1 MVHDQNIPNK
11 MKIFAI
17 AFACEPERPSEPGI
31 GWSVVGE
38 LVKSHD
44 LTVLTRA
51 NNREVIERYL
61 EKHPDDNHNRI
72 DWKYFDLWE
81 WFHKLKK
88 RLPGGIQLYH
98 ELWQL
103 FAARK
108 FRDSFKEYDIVHH
121 LIFGGV
127 FFTPWAARYSKRF
140 VWGPIGG
147 ALGAME
153 PSFLKKESKGAF
165 FGEWLYGMVSRYSY
179 RPLGFVRKLRDKATA
194 ILFRTSELA
203 GKLALAPGQ
212 FSAVVPESA
221 YEGDVAPKTYADEI
235 HPLRMVSI
243 GRIVTLKGLYY
254 TIMAFAR
261 YIRNGGSGDYH
272 IFGDGPL
279 KDEMARLAEKE
290 GVSGYVVF
298 HGNVPHAKVLESLK
312 GCDVLLHGSFRE
324 GASWTIL
331 EGMANGL
338 PVVCQARAGM
348 VDMVPPDCGTPIKA
362 ASPDE
367 LIEAMS
373 SAMMDYY
380 RNPGLVKK
388 HGTAGAERV
397 AGVYR
402 WPAIV
407 SSINEMYS
415 RVMEK

>member
-140 VWGPIGG
+140 VCLI
-147 ALGAME
+147 A
-153 PSFLKKESKGAF
+153 SF
-165 FGEWLYGMVSRYSY
+165 
-179 RPLGFVRKLRDKATA
+179 
-194 ILFRTSELA
+194 
-203 GKLALAPGQ
+203 
-212 FSAVVPESA
+212 
-221 YEGDVAPKTYADEI
+221 
-235 HPLRMVSI
+235 
-243 GRIVTLKGLYY
+243 
-254 TIMAFAR
+254 
-261 YIRNGGSGDYH
+261 
-272 IFGDGPL
+272 
-279 KDEMARLAEKE
+279 
-290 GVSGYVVF
+290 
-298 HGNVPHAKVLESLK
+298 
-312 GCDVLLHGSFRE
+312 C
-324 GASWTIL
+324 
-331 EGMANGL
+331 
-338 PVVCQARAGM
+338 
-348 VDMVPPDCGTPIKA
+348 
-362 ASPDE
+362 
-367 LIEAMS
+367 
-373 SAMMDYY
+373 
-380 RNPGLVKK
+380 
-388 HGTAGAERV
+388 
-397 AGVYR
+397 
-402 WPAIV
+402 
-407 SSINEMYS
+407 
-415 RVMEK
+415 